1 MSPDSWM
8 LVHLVA
14 VAVLTGVGWV
24 VQVVVYPGFAQVGAR
39 EWPAFHGAHARA
51 ITWVV
56 GVPWAVQGLSTVAL
70 LLAPPPDRWAA
81 VLVLA
86 GLATAG
92 VALTVLV
99 AVPAHR
105 RLGHIR
111 PGDVPSREL
120 AVLLRANLARTL
132 AWTAATG
139 VAAALLA

>member
-24 VQVVVYPGFAQVGAR
+24 VQVVVYPGFAQVGDR
-39 EWPAFHGAHARA
+39 EWPAFHGAHLRA
-51 ITWVV
+51 IARVV
-56 GVPWAVQGLSTVAL
+56 GVPWAVQGVSTVAL

-86 GLATAG
+86 ALAAAT
-92 VALTVLV
+92 VASTVLV

-105 RLGHIR
+105 RLGHTR
-111 PGDVPSREL
+111 RGDVPSRDL

-132 AWTAATG
+132 AWTAAAG
-139 VAAALLA
+139 VSAVLLA

>member
-24 VQVVVYPGFAQVGAR
+24 VQLVVYPGLAQVGDR
-39 EWPAFHGAHARA
+39 EWPAFHGAHSRA
-51 ITWVV
+51 ITRVV
-56 GVPWAVQGLSTVAL
+56 GVPWAVQGVSTIGL

-86 GLATAG
+86 ALAAAT
-92 VALTVLV
+92 VASTVLV

-105 RLGHIR
+105 RLGHAR
-111 PGDVPSREL
+111 RGEVPSRDL

-139 VAAALLA
+139 VAAVLLA

>member
-24 VQVVVYPGFAQVGAR
+24 VQLVVYPGFAHVGDR
-39 EWPAFHGAHARA
+39 EWPAFHGAHSRA
-51 ITWVV
+51 ITRVV
-56 GVPWAVQGLSTVAL
+56 GVPWAVQGVSTIGL
-70 LLAPPPDRWAA
+70 LLASPPDRWAA

-86 GLATAG
+86 ALAAAT
-92 VALTVLV
+92 VASTVLV

-105 RLGHIR
+105 RLGHAQR
-111 PGDVPSREL
+111 GDVPSREV

-139 VAAALLA
+139 VAAVLLA